1 MLDMRISI
9 LATVAWALATIV
21 VAGTAQAQIACD
33 CQQSDPCQQ
42 SDFCDGG
49 CGLFGCHGHHGHHG
63 HHHRATYEGLGP
75 GANCGCNGSYNY
87 PVPPL
92 YTYHWPGLY
101 KQVRVTDYHSPWRF
115 PPIKPYTDEAP
126 LTPFGSSAAVSRVL
140 QTSAF
145 TAVQVDSRRAGDVT
159 PMSRRLQAASR

>member
-1 MLDMRISI
+1 MRISV
-9 LATVAWALATIV
+9 LATVAWALATILL
-21 VAGTAQAQIACD
+21 AGTATAQTACN
-33 CQQSDPCQQ
+33 CQQGDPFQQGQSCDPC
-42 SDFCDGG
+42 GG
-49 CGLFGCHGHHGHHG
+49 SCGLFGHHGHHG

-101 KQVRVTDYHSPWRF
+101 KQVRMTDYHSPWRF

-126 LTPFGSSAAVSRVL
+126 LTPFGSSAAASGVL
-140 QTSAF
+140 QTSAY
-145 TAVQVDSRRAGDVT
+145 TAVQGASRRAGDVT
-159 PMSRRLQAASR
+159 PMSRRLQSAAR